1 MKAITRKTA
10 LAAVGATLLGGA
22 AAAQDT
28 IKIGVTQP
36 LTGAFAA
43 SGNYVAQGAKIA
55 EEEINKAGGVLG
67 KKIQLIVEDNKSN
80 PTEAVATA
88 EKLIVQRQGAG
99 DDGRLELD
107 ADAGRHAQARG
118 IQGADAGRDLLVRQ
132 DHHLGQPLHLP
143 HQPDLGD
150 GGQGLHAAVQEDGRS
165 RRSPSSSTNNDFGL
179 GAAKEFAEAA
189 KTEGVQVGVME
200 TMDPK
205 ATDFSAQ
212 LAKIKASGGDTL
224 FVTTAVEQITLI
236 LKQAKDQQL
245 TARIITTG
253 GSNSPDQLIAQAG
266 EAANGSYHLV
276 FFTPWFPEA
285 VKNPDIAKK
294 FVALWNEKK
303 HQRRRPDRGLP
314 RLGRPARHRRGHQG
328 RRQSR
333 ARGHHQGDV
342 GRQGQGHQRRHRL
355 HQAGPEKEGVK
366 VVARETMDPK
376 ATDFS
381 AQLAKIKASGAD
393 TVFVTTAV
401 EQATLILKQ
410 AKDQQV
416 TARIITTGGS
426 VSPDQLIAQA
436 GEAANGSYHLVFFTP
451 WFPEAVKNPDVA
463 KRFVALWNEKKY
475 NVGGLTEGFR
485 GWDGLHVIVA
495 AIKAAGKAEPEAI
508 TKALWGVK
516 VKGINGD
523 IAFIKQGPAG
533 KESAQN
539 VPSVYLV
546 KIDGGKVTRQ

>member
-1 MKAITRKTA
+1 MAVRFALAVAGTA
-10 LAAVGATLLGGA
+10 LGTALLGGLA
-22 AAAQDT
+22 SAQDT

-43 SGNYVAQGAKIA
+43 SGNYVAQGARLA
-55 EEEINKAGGVLG
+55 EDEINKAGGVLG
-67 KKIQLIVEDNKSN
+67 KKIELIVEDNKSN

-88 EKLIVQRQGAG
+88 EKLIVKDKVPVMMGAWSSTLTLAVMPK
-99 DDGRLELD
+99 LEEYKVPM
-107 ADAGRHAQARG
+107 
-118 IQGADAGRDLLVRQ
+118 LV
-132 DHHLGQPLHLP
+132 
-143 HQPDLGD
+143 
-150 GGQGLHAAVQEDGRS
+150 ET
-165 RRSPSSSTNNDFGL
+165 SSSGKITTSGNPYVFRISPTSEMEAKAFTPLFQSLGIKKADFLATNNDFGL
-179 GAAKEFAEAA
+179 GASKEFSEAA
-189 KTEGVQVGVME
+189 QKVGVEIGVKE

-285 VKNPDIAKK
+285 VKNPDVARK
-294 FVALWNEKK
+294 FVGLWN
-303 HQRRRPDRGLP
+303 D
-314 RLGRPARHRRGHQG
+314 
-328 RRQSR
+328 
-333 ARGHHQGDV
+333 
-342 GRQGQGHQRRHRL
+342 
-355 HQAGPEKEGVK
+355 
-366 VVARETMDPK
+366 
-376 ATDFS
+376 
-381 AQLAKIKASGAD
+381 
-393 TVFVTTAV
+393 
-401 EQATLILKQ
+401 
-410 AKDQQV
+410 
-416 TARIITTGGS
+416 
-426 VSPDQLIAQA
+426 
-436 GEAANGSYHLVFFTP
+436 
-451 WFPEAVKNPDVA
+451 
-463 KRFVALWNEKKY
+463 KKY

-485 GWDGLHVIVA
+485 GWDGVHVIVE
-495 AIKAAGKAEPEAI
+495 AIKAAGKAEAEAI
-508 TKALWGVK
+508 TKALWDVK

-546 KIDGGKVTRQ
+546 KIDGGKVVRQ

>member
-1 MKAITRKTA
+1 MKTMAVRFALAVAGTA
-10 LAAVGATLLGGA
+10 LGTALLGGPA
-22 AAAQDT
+22 SAQDT

-43 SGNYVAQGAKIA
+43 SGNYVAQGAKLA

-67 KKIQLIVEDNKSN
+67 KKIELIVEDNKSN

-88 EKLIVQRQGAG
+88 EKLIVKDKVPVMMGAWSSTLTLAVMPK
-99 DDGRLELD
+99 LEEYKVPM
-107 ADAGRHAQARG
+107 
-118 IQGADAGRDLLVRQ
+118 LV
-132 DHHLGQPLHLP
+132 
-143 HQPDLGD
+143 
-150 GGQGLHAAVQEDGRS
+150 ET
-165 RRSPSSSTNNDFGL
+165 SSSGKITTSGNPYVFRISPTSEMEAKAFTPLFQSLGIKKADFLATNNDFGL
-179 GAAKEFAEAA
+179 GASKEFSEAA
-189 KTEGVQVGVME
+189 QRAGVEIGVKE

-236 LKQAKDQQL
+236 LKQAKDQLL

-285 VKNPDIAKK
+285 VKNPDVARK
-294 FVALWNEKK
+294 FV
-303 HQRRRPDRGLP
+303 G
-314 RLGRPARHRRGHQG
+314 
-328 RRQSR
+328 
-333 ARGHHQGDV
+333 
-342 GRQGQGHQRRHRL
+342 
-355 HQAGPEKEGVK
+355 
-366 VVARETMDPK
+366 
-376 ATDFS
+376 
-381 AQLAKIKASGAD
+381 
-393 TVFVTTAV
+393 
-401 EQATLILKQ
+401 
-410 AKDQQV
+410 
-416 TARIITTGGS
+416 
-426 VSPDQLIAQA
+426 
-436 GEAANGSYHLVFFTP
+436 
-451 WFPEAVKNPDVA
+451 
-463 KRFVALWNEKKY
+463 LWNEKKY

-485 GWDGLHVIVA
+485 GWDGIQVIVE
-495 AIKAAGKAEPEAI
+495 AIKAAGKAEAEAI
-508 TKALWGVK
+508 TKALWDVK

-546 KIDGGKVTRQ
+546 KIDGGKVVRQ

>member
-1 MKAITRKTA
+1 MTSRIPKTLFAA
-10 LAAVGATLLGGA
+10 LGAVLLAGA
-22 AAAQDT
+22 AEAQDT

-43 SGNYVAQGAKIA
+43 SGNYVAQGARIA

-67 KKIQLIVEDNKSN
+67 KKIQLIIEDNKSN

-88 EKLIVQRQGAG
+88 EKLIVRDKVPVMMGAWSSTLTLAVMPK
-99 DDGRLELD
+99 LEEYKVPMLVETSSSGKITTSGNPYIFRISPTSQMEAKAFTPLVKKMNIKK
-107 ADAGRHAQARG
+107 ADF
-118 IQGADAGRDLLVRQ
+118 L
-132 DHHLGQPLHLP
+132 
-143 HQPDLGD
+143 
-150 GGQGLHAAVQEDGRS
+150 
-165 RRSPSSSTNNDFGL
+165 STNNDFGL
-179 GAAKEFAEAA
+179 GAAKEFSEMA
-189 KTEGVQVGVME
+189 KAEGVQVGTME

-212 LAKIKASGGDTL
+212 LAKIKASGSDTL
-224 FVTTAVEQITLI
+224 
-236 LKQAKDQQL
+236 
-245 TARIITTG
+245 
-253 GSNSPDQLIAQAG
+253 
-266 EAANGSYHLV
+266 
-276 FFTPWFPEA
+276 
-285 VKNPDIAKK
+285 
-294 FVALWNEKK
+294 
-303 HQRRRPDRGLP
+303 
-314 RLGRPARHRRGHQG
+314 
-328 RRQSR
+328 
-333 ARGHHQGDV
+333 
-342 GRQGQGHQRRHRL
+342 
-355 HQAGPEKEGVK
+355 
-366 VVARETMDPK
+366 
-376 ATDFS
+376 
-381 AQLAKIKASGAD
+381 
-393 TVFVTTAV
+393 FVTTAV

-436 GEAANGSYHLVFFTP
+436 GAAANGSYHLVFFTP
-451 WFPEAVKNPDVA
+451 WFPEAVKNPEIA
-463 KRFVALWNEKKY
+463 KKFVALWNAKGH

-485 GWDGLHVIVA
+485 GWDGLSVIVE

-546 KIDGGKVTRQ
+546 KIEGGKVTRQ

>member
-1 MKAITRKTA
+1 MAHVEQREMPMKTMAVRFSLAVAGTVLGTA
-10 LAAVGATLLGGA
+10 LLGGPA
-22 AAAQDT
+22 SAQDT

-43 SGNYVAQGAKIA
+43 SGNYVTQGAKLA

-67 KKIQLIVEDNKSN
+67 KKIELIVEDNKSN

-88 EKLIVQRQGAG
+88 EKLIVKDKVPVMMGAWSSTLTLAVMPK
-99 DDGRLELD
+99 LEEYKVPM
-107 ADAGRHAQARG
+107 
-118 IQGADAGRDLLVRQ
+118 LV
-132 DHHLGQPLHLP
+132 
-143 HQPDLGD
+143 
-150 GGQGLHAAVQEDGRS
+150 ET
-165 RRSPSSSTNNDFGL
+165 SSSGKITTSGNPYVFRISPTSEMEAKAFTPLFQSLGIKQADFLATNNDFGL
-179 GAAKEFAEAA
+179 GASKEFSEAA
-189 KTEGVQVGVME
+189 QKAGVQIGVKE

-212 LAKIKASGGDTL
+212 LAKIKASGADTL

-285 VKNPDIAKK
+285 VKNPDVARK
-294 FVALWNEKK
+294 FV
-303 HQRRRPDRGLP
+303 G
-314 RLGRPARHRRGHQG
+314 
-328 RRQSR
+328 
-333 ARGHHQGDV
+333 
-342 GRQGQGHQRRHRL
+342 
-355 HQAGPEKEGVK
+355 
-366 VVARETMDPK
+366 
-376 ATDFS
+376 
-381 AQLAKIKASGAD
+381 
-393 TVFVTTAV
+393 
-401 EQATLILKQ
+401 
-410 AKDQQV
+410 
-416 TARIITTGGS
+416 
-426 VSPDQLIAQA
+426 
-436 GEAANGSYHLVFFTP
+436 
-451 WFPEAVKNPDVA
+451 
-463 KRFVALWNEKKY
+463 LWNEKKY

-485 GWDGLHVIVA
+485 GWDGIYVIVE
-495 AIKAAGKAEPEAI
+495 AIKSAGKADAEAI
-508 TKALWGVK
+508 TKALWDVK

-546 KIDGGKVTRQ
+546 KIDGGKVVRQ